1 MQDNDI
7 FSSTDRYSDDGK
19 DGSFDLN
26 AFSSANNL
34 DQIGLNGKKRRKKRN
49 PKREAILRVCIS
61 VFLLGVITVSIVMGS
76 FIVYAFTAVDGTMNE
91 NLNDLKL
98 NFTTTV
104 YTQTGENGE
113 WEEYQRLHGEFNRI
127 WVSYDPADAKANTEG
142 YTGIPQ
148 NLVDAYVAVEDKR
161 FYKHQ
166 GVDWKRTVSAF
177 ANLFLHFYSSNQGG
191 STITQ
196 QLVKNL
202 TDDRDTK
209 ATRKVREIM
218 RARYL
223 ESHYSK
229 DTIIECYL
237 NTIPMGH
244 GTYGVEVAAN
254 YYFDKSVSELTLAE
268 CASLASITKAPSTYS
283 PQANPQKNKE
293 RRETV
298 LKLMLDQ
305 GYITETEYNN
315 ALSEEIVV
323 VGTKDALNETEVN
336 SYYIDA
342 LIRQVT
348 KDLAE
353 KYGYDEKHA
362 ASNFYTG
369 GYKIYTTMDPEYQ
382 QAVETVFNNA
392 EKYGLKGKNGAQLQG
407 AMTLMDYNGHVLAMA
422 GGIGEKQVNLGMTG
436 FNRATDAIRQPG
448 STMKPIGAYAPAI
461 EDNLI
466 TYSTIV
472 EDKETKYGK
481 WKPVNWYGGYRGK
494 MTVQYALERSN
505 NTIPVQLVNTL
516 KPQTS
521 YDFLTKNLGITTLT
535 SEDINL
541 SPLGMGGTNGGLT
554 TLESAAAYAVFGNGG
569 MYYEPTLYT
578 KVCDQHGKVILEY
591 DYKAKPAISEDTAT
605 VMNHL
610 LQQVVYGSQGT
621 GTGAKKYVPNMRI
634 YAKTGTSND
643 SNDLWFVGGT
653 PYYVASV
660 WCGYDQQQTISKSSI
675 AQTMWG
681 EVMSQVHSG
690 LKSKN
695 FENSSYASCYYYCT
709 ETGQLATDACPS
721 KATGWYKKGN
731 VPSVCKTHNGSAL
744 SAPNP
749 DKVDTYTPSQDKKPE
764 NNDNQSGNTQ
774 QGNDNPQQG
783 NDNNQQGNGDTG
795 QGNDNT
801 QSGSDNTGQGG
812 ENTTQ
817 GNDTTQNTTP
827 QN

>member
-19 DGSFDLN
+19 DSSFDLN

-34 DQIGLNGKKRRKKRN
+34 DQISTGGKKRRRKRN
-49 PKREAILRVCIS
+49 PKREAILRICIS

-98 NFTTTV
+98 NFTTTI

-127 WVSYDPADAKANTEG
+127 WVSYDAIDAKNRTEG

-148 NLVDAYVAVEDKR
+148 NLVNAFVAIEDKR
-161 FYKHQ
+161 FFRHQ

-177 ANLFLHFYSSNQGG
+177 ANLFLHFYSTQQGG

-268 CASLASITKAPSTYS
+268 CACLASITKAPSTYS
-283 PQANPQKNKE
+283 PQANPEKNRK
-293 RRETV
+293 RTKDV
-298 LKLMLDQ
+298 LWEMYDQ
-305 GYITETEYNN
+305 GYITQTEYDN
-315 ALSEEIVV
+315 ALKEEIKV

-336 SYYIDA
+336 SYFVDA
-342 LIRQVT
+342 IVRQVT

-362 ASNFYTG
+362 ANNFYTG
-369 GYKIYTTMDPEYQ
+369 GYKIYTTMDPKIQE
-382 QAVETVFNNA
+382 AVETVFNNA
-392 EKYGLKGKNGAQLQG
+392 EKYGLKGKNGEQLQG
-407 AMTLMDYNGHVLAMA
+407 AITIMDYNGHVLGMA

-461 EDNLI
+461 EENLI
-466 TYSTIV
+466 TYSTII
-472 EDKETKYGK
+472 EDKATTYGK
-481 WKPVNWYGGYRGK
+481 WKPVNWYGGHLGNI
-494 MTVQYALERSN
+494 TVQYALERSV
-505 NTIPVQLVNTL
+505 NTIPVHLVNTL

-554 TLESAAAYAVFGNGG
+554 TIESAAAYAVFGNGG

-578 KVCDQHGKVILEY
+578 KVRDQHGKVILEY
-591 DYKAKPAISEDTAT
+591 DYKATPAISEDTAT

-621 GTGAKKYVPNMRI
+621 GAGARKYVSNMRI

-660 WCGYDQQQTISKSSI
+660 WCGYDQQQTIKNSAI

-681 EVMSQVHSG
+681 EVMSKVHSG
-690 LKSKN
+690 LKAKN
-695 FENSSYASCYYYCT
+695 FENSSYAYCRYYCT
-709 ETGQLATDACPS
+709 QTGQLATDACPT

-731 VPSVCKTHNGSAL
+731 IPAVCKTHNGSAL

-749 DKVDTYTPSQDKKPE
+749 DKVDTHTPSQDKAPE
-764 NNDNQSGNTQ
+764 NNDNQNNDNTQ
-774 QGNDNPQQG
+774 QGDGNTEQG
-783 NDNNQQGNGDTG
+783 NE
-795 QGNDNT
+795 
-801 QSGSDNTGQGG
+801 NTGQGTDG
-812 ENTTQ
+812 TEQGNENTNQ
-817 GNDTTQNTTP
+817 GNDDTQSDQS
-827 QN
+827 QNE